1 MTKLFAPGDLVFAR
15 GREWV
20 AIPSSDDEVLC
31 LRPLSGAEADV
42 QIIHPALEREPIRPA
57 HFAPPTIAEVAT
69 QDGARLLS
77 EALQLSLR
85 RGAGPFRSAARLGF
99 EPRAYQLVP
108 LLMALRLPIVRLL
121 IADDVG
127 IGKTIE
133 AGLILRE
140 IIDGGE
146 ADRFSVLC
154 PPHLVEQWTGELKI
168 KFDLDAVAV
177 TASSASRLER
187 DLPASQTLFE
197 AYPFTVVSL
206 DYIKAERRRESFA
219 RACPALV
226 VVDEAHACVGTH
238 LGRQQRFEL
247 LKRLASERERHL
259 ILLTATPHSGD
270 EAAFD
275 RLLSLLDEG
284 FESSRRDD
292 EATRIRLAR
301 HFVQRRRFDITDR
314 DWGERRVFPRH
325 ETAERAYELTAA
337 HKSFHDAVLD
347 YCLGVVEGAGP
358 DQHRRRLAFWGT
370 LALMRCVGSSPAAAL
385 SALRNQL
392 AAEPERLE
400 EQVFDDEA
408 DEADAV
414 DVEPASGIEHAG
426 PLAALIAKAE
436 HLTRAPDPKLDA
448 LVKVLKPLIAD
459 GANPVVFCRFIATA
473 DHLAISLR
481 KAFPKLRIEAVTG
494 ALVPEDRRTNVEAT
508 AAAAQRLLV
517 ATDCLSEGINLQSL
531 FDTVIH
537 YDLSWNP
544 TRHQQREGRVDRF
557 GQPAPLVRSVLLFSP
572 DSAIDGAVLD
582 VILRKAEAIRKATGV
597 TVPLPDER
605 GAVTGA
611 LMNAV
616 MLRKGRSRQLTLDFG
631 LGADAAAMETTW
643 RDAEEGERRSRAR
656 FAQNILK
663 PEEVIPEWLRWR
675 DLLGGPEQVRRF
687 VDRAMSRLDAPLQP
701 ENKGAFRAHLAA
713 LPPAVAE
720 RLAARGLEGSV
731 RLAFAEPPP
740 TGAEMVTRSHPL
752 PATLAEALL
761 EGALDPGAS
770 PVPPLGR
777 AGAWRSAAVK
787 TVTTVALLRLRFK
800 LTVHGRR
807 ERLLLAEEA
816 SALAWEATSTDPV
829 LNLPQKLAR
838 EYGIG
843 ELADGTIDTFP
854 PSELPARQAQW
865 RAMERAAAE
874 GLIPKSNNREAEHA
888 ARALLAQPSTDDLAS
903 VARQRVLAQAIER
916 VAKTLH
922 GSIDAYAQE
931 RSQALAEDHARLRRA
946 AAGSARV
953 SVEPVL
959 PPDIIGLYVLVPP
972 GS

>member
-1 MTKLFAPGDLVFAR
+1 VRSTFAPGDLVFAR

-20 AIPSSDDEVLC
+20 AIPSPDDEVLC
-31 LRPLSGAEADV
+31 LRPLSGAEADL
-42 QIIHPALEREPIRPA
+42 QIIHPALEREPVRPA
-57 HFAPPTIAEVAT
+57 RFSAPTVAEVAT

-108 LLMALRLPIVRLL
+108 LLMALRLSIVRLL

-140 IIDGGE
+140 IIERGE

-154 PPHLVEQWTGELKI
+154 PPHLVEQWTGELKT

-177 TASSASRLER
+177 TASSALRLER

-219 RACPALV
+219 RSCPALV

-238 LGRQQRFEL
+238 LNRQQRFEL
-247 LKRLASERERHL
+247 LKRLASDRERHL

-275 RLLSLLDEG
+275 RLLSLLDDE
-284 FESSRRDD
+284 FESSALDD

-301 HFVQRRRFDITDR
+301 HYVQRRRIDIIGR
-314 DWGERRVFPRH
+314 DWGEKRVFPHH
-325 ETAERAYELTAA
+325 ETGERPYDLSPD

-347 YCLGVVEGAGP
+347 YCLGVVEDAGP
-358 DQHRRRLAFWGT
+358 EQHRRRLAFWGT
-370 LALMRCVGSSPAAAL
+370 LALMRCVGSSPAAAV
-385 SALRNQL
+385 SALRNRL
-392 AAEPERLE
+392 AAEPDRLE

-414 DVEPASGIEHAG
+414 DVEPAPGIEDFG
-426 PLAALIAKAE
+426 PLAALVAHAE
-436 HLTRAPDPKLDA
+436 RLTKAPDPKFDA
-448 LVKVLKPLIAD
+448 LSKLLKPLIAE
-459 GANPVVFCRFIATA
+459 GTNPVVFCRFIATA
-473 DHLAISLR
+473 EHVAAGLR

-494 ALVPEDRRTNVEAT
+494 ALAPEDRRARVESMTDAE
-508 AAAAQRLLV
+508 QRLLV

-557 GQPAPLVRSVLLFSP
+557 GQPATLVRSVLLFSP
-572 DSAIDGAVLD
+572 DSAIDGAVLN

-616 MLRKGRSRQLTLDFG
+616 MLRQGRSRQLNLDFG
-631 LGADAAAMETTW
+631 FAADAAAMETRW

-663 PEEVIPEWLRWR
+663 PEEVIPEWQRWR

-687 VDRAMSRLDAPLQP
+687 VDRALSRLDAPLQL
-701 ENKGAFRAHLAA
+701 ENKGSVRAHLAA
-713 LPPAVAE
+713 LPPAIAE
-720 RLAARGLEGSV
+720 RLATRGLEGSV
-731 RLAFAEPPP
+731 RLAFEEPAP
-740 TGAEMVTRSHPL
+740 TGAEMITRNHPL
-752 PATLAEALL
+752 PATLAEMLL

-770 PVPPLGR
+770 PVTALGR
-777 AGAWRSAAVK
+777 AGAWPTAAVK
-787 TVTTVALLRLRFK
+787 TVTTVALLRLRYK
-800 LTVHGRR
+800 LTIHSRR

-816 SALAWEATSTDPV
+816 GALAWEA
-829 LNLPQKLAR
+829 
-838 EYGIG
+838 I
-843 ELADGTIDTFP
+843 
-854 PSELPARQAQW
+854 
-865 RAMERAAAE
+865 
-874 GLIPKSNNREAEHA
+874 SNNAVSKAEA
-888 ARALLAQPSTDDLAS
+888 ARALLEKAATGDLAPA
-903 VARQRVLAQAIER
+903 ARQRVLAQAIER
-916 VAKTLH
+916 VTKALD
-922 GSIDAYAQE
+922 GSISSYARE
-931 RSQALAEDHARLRRA
+931 RSQALAEDHARVRRA
-946 AAGSARV
+946 AGGIARV

-959 PPDIIGLYVLVPP
+959 PPDIIGLYVLVPA
-972 GS
+972 GF